1 MMRPMTN
8 LPRMTCALV
17 LLTMSGAAA
26 QTDHAARIDRLQRE
40 LMAAPGATV
49 FLTGRC
55 AELHLADPAVVRADN
70 LPAPDGAPAGV
81 RALLK
86 VDATEPVR
94 HRHVRLTCG
103 GHVLSEA
110 DNWYVPARLTP
121 AMNTSLDTTDTPFGT
136 VVRPLNFHRRTVE
149 TARPSTGGTVLQVKA
164 VLLTPQETPIS
175 LVVENYQA
183 ELLGETK

>member
-1 MMRPMTN
+1 MTKWHR
-8 LPRMTCALV
+8 LLGVLA
-17 LLTMSGAAA
+17 LLTAADGAMA
-26 QTDHAARIDRLQRE
+26 QDRQARLDRLQRD
-40 LMAAPGATV
+40 LLAAPGATL

-55 AELHLADPAVVRADN
+55 AELHLADPAVVRAQN
-70 LPAPDGAPAGV
+70 LPTPDGAPADV
-81 RALLK
+81 RALLQ
-86 VDATEPVR
+86 VDAAER
-94 HRHVRLTCG
+94 IAHRHVRLTCG

-149 TARPSTGGTVLQVKA
+149 TARPATGETVLQVKA
-164 VLLTPQETPIS
+164 VLLTPQELPIS

-183 ELLGETK
+183 DLLGDGTP